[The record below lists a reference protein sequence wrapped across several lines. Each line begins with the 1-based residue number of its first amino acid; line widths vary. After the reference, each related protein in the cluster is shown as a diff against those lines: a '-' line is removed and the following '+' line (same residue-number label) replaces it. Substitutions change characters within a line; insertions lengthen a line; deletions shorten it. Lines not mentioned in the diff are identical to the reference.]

1 MATKPEKTQL
11 DKDLE
16 KLYTRAAKEKTACEC
31 PECGKHIQVDIGGDF
46 SEMARAMELR
56 IKYEA
61 IKRSKG
67 GTPAASFFDEPE
79 ETT

>member
-1 MATKPEKTQL
+1 MAKSEKTQI

-16 KLYTRAAKEKTACEC
+16 KLYSRAAKEKTACRC
-31 PECGKHIQVDIGGDF
+31 PECAKEIVVEVGGDF

-67 GTPAASFFDEPE
+67 GVRAPDFFEDDKGDE
-79 ETT
+79 

>member
-16 KLYTRAAKEKTACEC
+16 KLYTRASKEKTACEC
-31 PECGKHIQVDIGGDF
+31 PECGKAIQVEIGGDF

-67 GTPAASFFDEPE
+67 GVRVPDFFDEGDE
-79 ETT
+79 K

>member
-1 MATKPEKTQL
+1 MAKKQENKDQI

-16 KLYTRAAKEKTACEC
+16 SLYARASKQEITCDQCKAKL
-31 PECGKHIQVDIGGDF
+31 QIGGDF
-46 SEMARAMELR
+46 SEMAKSMELR

-67 GTPAASFFDEPE
+67 GVPAPSIFSEDEE
-79 ETT
+79 

>member
-1 MATKPEKTQL
+1 MAKKQENKDQI

-16 KLYTRAAKEKTACEC
+16 SLYARASHQTVTCDHCKGKLE
-31 PECGKHIQVDIGGDF
+31 IGGDF

-67 GTPAASFFDEPE
+67 GPAVPSIFSE
-79 ETT
+79 EGE